1 MFITTAWETEIMTE
15 SALRTEVFQGE
26 DFGETSLIARPVAS
40 ASALPHPNAGLADV
54 APFRKTLP
62 FLNGRLKR
70 TMDILLVLLS
80 APLAVILL
88 GLAALAIKLTSR
100 GPVFFVQERLGRNG
114 IPFPCYK
121 LRTMVEGAEQ
131 GTPQW
136 ATESDPRVTPVGRF
150 LRQSR
155 LDELP
160 QLYNVWRGDMSFV
173 GMRPI
178 RQHFARIFAEK
189 EPLYSLRFL
198 ARPGLTGWD
207 QVHNSYPSTVAGQ
220 LRKFRFDLYYLQHA
234 SFWLDLVILGKT
246 IMVILGRKGQ

>member
-1 MFITTAWETEIMTE
+1 MFITTFWGTDIMTE
-15 SALRTEVFQGE
+15 SALKAELVQEEGYGE
-26 DFGETSLIARPVAS
+26 LTKGAWPGGDSPAFDYDGVELA
-40 ASALPHPNAGLADV
+40 NA

-100 GPVFFVQERLGRNG
+100 GPVLFVQERLGRNG
-114 IPFPCYK
+114 LPFPCYK
-121 LRTMVEGAEQ
+121 LRTMVEGAEH

-173 GMRPI
+173 GLRPI
-178 RQHFARIFAEK
+178 RQYFARILDEK
-189 EPLYSLRFL
+189 EHRYYLRFL
-198 ARPGLTGWD
+198 TRPGITGWD
-207 QVHNSYPSTVAGQ
+207 QVHNGYPSTVAGQ
-220 LRKFRFDLYYLQHA
+220 LRKFRFDLYYLHHA
-234 SFWLDLVILGKT
+234 SFWLDLLILWKTIVVILR
-246 IMVILGRKGQ
+246 RKGY

>member
-1 MFITTAWETEIMTE
+1 
-15 SALRTEVFQGE
+15 
-26 DFGETSLIARPVAS
+26 
-40 ASALPHPNAGLADV
+40 
-54 APFRKTLP
+54 
-62 FLNGRLKR
+62 
-70 TMDILLVLLS
+70 MDILLVMLS

-100 GPVFFVQERLGRNG
+100 GPVLFVQERLGRNG
-114 IPFPCYK
+114 VPFPCYK

-136 ATESDPRVTPVGRF
+136 ATEGDPRVTPVGRF

-160 QLYNVWRGDMSFV
+160 QVYNVWRGDMSFV
-173 GMRPI
+173 GLRPI
-178 RQHFARIFAEK
+178 RQHFARILAEK
-189 EPLYSLRFL
+189 EPLYYLRFL

-207 QVHNSYPSTVAGQ
+207 QVHNGYPSTVAGQ
-220 LRKFRFDLYYLQHA
+220 LHKFRFDLYYLHKA

-246 IMVILGRKGQ
+246 ILVILGRKGQ

>member
-1 MFITTAWETEIMTE
+1 MMG
-15 SALRTEVFQGE
+15 SALKTEVFQGE
-26 DFGETSLIARPVAS
+26 AYGENAFARLGARAP
-40 ASALPHPNAGLADV
+40 ALPYPDTDQADV
-54 APFRKTLP
+54 APFGKNLP
-62 FLNGRLKR
+62 YLNGRLKR
-70 TMDILLVLLS
+70 LMDVLVVLLS

-88 GLAALAIKLTSR
+88 GLAALAIKLSSR

-114 IPFPCYK
+114 VPFSCYK

-136 ATESDPRVTPVGRF
+136 ATEDDPRVTRVGRF

-160 QLYNVWRGDMSFV
+160 QMYNVWRGDMSFV

-178 RQHFARIFAEK
+178 REHFAKLLAAE
-189 EPLYSLRFL
+189 EPLYALRFL

-207 QVHNSYPSTVAGQ
+207 QVHNGYPSTVAGQ
-220 LRKFRFDLYYLQHA
+220 LRKFRFDLYYLRHA

>member
-1 MFITTAWETEIMTE
+1 MTE
-15 SALRTEVFQGE
+15 SALRTDVLPAGNYVEPIMGPRL
-26 DFGETSLIARPVAS
+26 GGSSL
-40 ASALPHPNAGLADV
+40 ALNYADGLAEA
-54 APFRKTLP
+54 APFTENLP

-70 TMDILLVLLS
+70 IMDILLVLLT
-80 APLAVILL
+80 APMAIVLL
-88 GLAALAIKLTSR
+88 GLAALTIKLSSR
-100 GPVFFVQERLGRNG
+100 GPVLFVQERLGRNCL
-114 IPFPCYK
+114 PFPCYK

-150 LRQSR
+150 LRASR

-173 GMRPI
+173 GLRPI
-178 RQHFARIFAEK
+178 RQHFAKILAEK
-189 EPLYSLRFL
+189 EPLYCLRFL

-207 QVHNSYPSTVAGQ
+207 QVHNGYPSTVAGQ
-220 LRKFRFDLYYLQHA
+220 LRKFRYDLYYLQHA